1 MIRPLYIELKNF
13 CSFGNKLVH
22 IDFPGPGE
30 KMLIRGSVGSGKT
43 SIITA
48 LAYNISGKK
57 IGGTN
62 IVNTINKKGLYTEVA
77 WVVPG
82 LDDPLIIKRGMKP
95 SIFEISGVS
104 KTLQKEL
111 KKELDKRIH
120 ITDPQV
126 LLNLCLLSTS
136 KSLPFFSLKKQERL
150 NFLRNFVDTTK
161 LDDLSEKA
169 KTINLDINKT
179 RNVLQG
185 EVDTI
190 STQLTSIKTKLENR
204 LTIDAEK
211 IEVLDPKTRCHY
223 EEAIELYEY
232 TLEAMEYDYAIVSGM
247 APSVNEPKDE
257 EHAIG
262 KYAPLS
268 QKRICEE
275 TIGELERG
283 LNEVEEDLQQVRSIQ
298 NELSGQIRSVNQSI
312 LAAEEDAKGITS
324 DSCKKYFNGLIDSYR
339 DKAAELERDLSVIVE
354 HLGPI
359 KETKEDLVD
368 KIKVEEQLLAKQ
380 KNQIFKAIQQ
390 QKEDLAEMKAIINE
404 DDQNIALLERAEAEK
419 SANQEL
425 IDLGSETEKLLIKK
439 KEALAEAERLFL
451 VSKEY
456 RSILDNTWGY
466 MANRMVPYLN
476 QRLPFYMEEL
486 NMDFIMQLD
495 PRDISKPIF
504 KGRPGVGS
512 LKLEDLSTGQ
522 KGLTSI
528 ALAHSL
534 RDLEAATQGVD
545 VGFLAIDELSSNMDV
560 DKVDELMDFEINY
573 IKKHGIAFILIT
585 HDVALQNREWD
596 HIIDVDRT
604 NFSTVTKVK

>member
-1 MIRPLYIELKNF
+1 
-13 CSFGNKLVH
+13 VH

-30 KMLIRGSVGSGKT
+30 KMLIRGSIGSGKT

-62 IVNTINKKGLYTEVA
+62 IINTINKKGLYTEVA

-82 LDDPLIIKRGMKP
+82 LKDPLVIKRGMKP
-95 SIFEISGVS
+95 SVFEISGVD
-104 KTLQKEL
+104 KALQKEL

-161 LDDLSEKA
+161 LDSLSDKA
-169 KTINLDINKT
+169 KTINLDISKT
-179 RNVLQG
+179 RNVLRG

-190 STQLTSIKTKLENR
+190 AAQLTNIRTKLENR
-204 LTIDAEK
+204 LTIDIDS
-211 IEVLDPKTRCHY
+211 IETLDPETRCHY
-223 EEAIELYEY
+223 GEVIDDYEY
-232 TLEAMEYDYAIVSGM
+232 TLAAMEYDYAIVSGM
-247 APSVNEPKDE
+247 TPSVEKPRNE

-262 KYAPLS
+262 KYTPLS
-268 QKRICEE
+268 
-275 TIGELERG
+275 ELEEHEDTMRALEYA
-283 LNEVEEDLQQVRSIQ
+283 LNEVEEDLQEVRSIQ
-298 NELSGQIRSVNQSI
+298 NELLGQIRSVNQSI

-324 DSCKKYFNGLIDSYR
+324 ESCKKYFNELIDGFR
-339 DKAAELERDLSVIVE
+339 AKAAEFKKDLSIIEE

-359 KETKEDLVD
+359 KEAKEDLID
-368 KIKVEEQLLAKQ
+368 KIKAEERLIAEQ
-380 KNQIFKAIQQ
+380 KNNMFQAIQQ
-390 QKEDLAEMKAIINE
+390 QKENLAEMRALINE
-404 DDQNIALLERAEAEK
+404 DDQNIALLEKAEAEK

-425 IDLGSETEKLLIKK
+425 IDLCSDTEKLLIEKK
-439 KEALAEAERLFL
+439 NALAEAERLFL

-456 RSILDNTWGY
+456 RSILDHTWGY

-486 NMDFIMQLD
+486 GMDFIMQLD
-495 PRDISKPIF
+495 PRDISKPLF
-504 KGRPGVGS
+504 KGRPGVGD

-534 RDLEAATQGVD
+534 RDLEAATQGID
-545 VGFLAIDELSSNMDV
+545 VGFLAIDELSSNMDA
-560 DKVDELMDFEINY
+560 DKVDELMDFEISY

-585 HDVALQNREWD
+585 HDISLQNREWD
-596 HIIDVDRT
+596 HIINIDRT
-604 NFSTVTKVK
+604 NFSTVTVVK